1 MVKEIQYTSI
11 KRVLD
16 NLSEHPLLRD
26 LTLEQ
31 VVRYTIRFIGLHGY
45 PVLYSDKDADVAIHD
60 FRGLLPCD
68 LVSIIQVKD
77 KETGI
82 CLRGMTDNF
91 YLRRGGVRRE
101 GVNGDDAYSSAS
113 YRPNGHNRHDG
124 PDGGNGD
131 SGDSWDRLIGH
142 NRHNR
147 PFADGPSAGRLG
159 RLDRTH
165 DVEREYLP
173 PEHRHFEELAFKT
186 QGRVMY
192 CSFPEG
198 CVEVMYKSIPVDDDG
213 FPLLIDNENYLA
225 ALEAFIKLQVFTIK
239 FDTGKINANVLQN
252 AQQDYAFRSAE
263 LKAEMQMPSVSEMES
278 LSRFWNTLIVSQRS
292 FDDGFKHVGDREY
305 LRRH

>member
-16 NLSEHPLLRD
+16 NLMEHPLLRD

-45 PVLYSDKDADVAIHD
+45 PVLYSDKDIDVAIHD

-91 YLRRGGVRRE
+91 YLRRGGIRRE
-101 GVNGDDAYSSAS
+101 GVNGVDAYSSAS
-113 YRPNGHNRHDG
+113 YRLNGHNRHDG
-124 PDGGNGD
+124 PDGGSGD
-131 SGDSWDRLIGH
+131 SGDSEDRLIGH

-147 PFADGPSAGRLG
+147 PFADGLSADGLG

-292 FDDGFKHVGDREY
+292 FDDGFVHAGDREY